1 MCYNPAVSGFAVNFR
16 GVTAAVLLA
25 GGGFAAAADTPVM
38 PPVGTV
44 AQVRALTRAEAELQ
58 PQVTLRG
65 VVTYCRHLA
74 TSDATVQDA
83 TGGIW
88 LPEMP
93 LPAGFKPGVE
103 VEITGRAAPGVFGPI
118 VRAQTVRVLGAGSMP
133 AALPV
138 NYEELLATRLNSQ
151 RVELT
156 GVIRSQRVNPE
167 AGLSWLAIELASG
180 GGRVTVNVTHEITA
194 HPELVGARVRVSGV
208 CLHSPNPGT
217 QQVLLPSLNV
227 HELKDITILS
237 PGVTRPFDLPV
248 VPMNQL
254 LSQSSQ
260 SEADRLVHVR
270 GIVTLVPPHGPLAV
284 QDDTRGLRV
293 WLRDEGLRP
302 HPGEL
307 VDVAG
312 FPEPGGYSPLL
323 RDAEWQLVALAKL
336 PAPLAVEPADAS
348 AHEGGLLTVR
358 GVLAAAARGDDSW
371 TLTIENGPARFS
383 ASIQSPQ
390 ALPWQLGSELEV
402 TGVCEVAVGS
412 WESFVTNRQPQGFSL
427 IAQDFDSVRLI
438 YAPPWW
444 TPLRM
449 LVASGTTLVVV
460 LGVLWFRS
468 RRHLREE
475 RHAREK
481 ARALFAAVFG
491 ERNRMAGEIHDTF
504 AQNFAGI
511 SVQLEAL
518 GDQLGLLPDGSR
530 RHLDLARQLV
540 RQGLSEARRSVWALR
555 PQALEEGTLA
565 EALAQIG
572 QQLTEGSP
580 TAFELRSTG
589 TPRQLP
595 ATVEDNL
602 LRTGQEALTNAVRHA
617 GARHIA
623 LTLDY
628 QDAAVCLAVT
638 DDGHGLA
645 TGPSDGTDGG
655 TKGGFG
661 LSGMR
666 ARARAIGAKFNLR
679 SAPGAGT
686 TIELVV
692 PHV

>member
-1 MCYNPAVSGFAVNFR
+1 
-16 GVTAAVLLA
+16 
-25 GGGFAAAADTPVM
+25 
-38 PPVGTV
+38 
-44 AQVRALTRAEAELQ
+44 
-58 PQVTLRG
+58 
-65 VVTYCRHLA
+65 
-74 TSDATVQDA
+74 
-83 TGGIW
+83 
-88 LPEMP
+88 
-93 LPAGFKPGVE
+93 
-103 VEITGRAAPGVFGPI
+103 
-118 VRAQTVRVLGAGSMP
+118 
-133 AALPV
+133 
-138 NYEELLATRLNSQ
+138 
-151 RVELT
+151 
-156 GVIRSQRVNPE
+156 
-167 AGLSWLAIELASG
+167 
-180 GGRVTVNVTHEITA
+180 
-194 HPELVGARVRVSGV
+194 
-208 CLHSPNPGT
+208 
-217 QQVLLPSLNV
+217 
-227 HELKDITILS
+227 
-237 PGVTRPFDLPV
+237 
-248 VPMNQL
+248 
-254 LSQSSQ
+254 
-260 SEADRLVHVR
+260 
-270 GIVTLVPPHGPLAV
+270 
-284 QDDTRGLRV
+284 
-293 WLRDEGLRP
+293 
-302 HPGEL
+302 
-307 VDVAG
+307 
-312 FPEPGGYSPLL
+312 
-323 RDAEWQLVALAKL
+323 
-336 PAPLAVEPADAS
+336 
-348 AHEGGLLTVR
+348 
-358 GVLAAAARGDDSW
+358 
-371 TLTIENGPARFS
+371 
-383 ASIQSPQ
+383 
-390 ALPWQLGSELEV
+390 
-402 TGVCEVAVGS
+402 
-412 WESFVTNRQPQGFSL
+412 
-427 IAQDFDSVRLI
+427 
-438 YAPPWW
+438 
-444 TPLRM
+444 M

-518 GDQLGLLPDGSR
+518 GDQLEPLPDGTR

-628 QDAAVCLAVT
+628 QDTAVCLAVT
-638 DDGHGLA
+638 DDGRGLA
-645 TGPSDGTDGG
+645 TGPPDG

-686 TIELVV
+686 TIELIV